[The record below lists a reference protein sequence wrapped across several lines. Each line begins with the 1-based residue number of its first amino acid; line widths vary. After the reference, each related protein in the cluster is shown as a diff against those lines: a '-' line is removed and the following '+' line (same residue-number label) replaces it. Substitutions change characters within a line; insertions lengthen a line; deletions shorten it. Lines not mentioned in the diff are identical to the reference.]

1 MSESSAW
8 SVEKLEDLPAKN
20 GFRQRGMEMTRLE
33 TFADAAFAFAVT
45 LLVVGGGDSVPTSF
59 DEMIQA
65 LKQVPAFA
73 ASFANIMLFWYAHH
87 IWSRRFGLEDTASV
101 LLSLL
106 LVFLILIYVYPLKA
120 IYSGAI
126 DFFTGGY
133 LESYFHMETG
143 QDVRSLF
150 IVFGLGYAVLSG
162 VIVLLNRHA
171 LSVKAWLSLSEAEI
185 FDTQSEMGSWVIS
198 AAVAMISVL
207 LAAFVPDGLI
217 FLAGVFYGVLGIVM
231 PLYAA
236 RRARRRQTDVAT
248 SVAAG

>member
-8 SVEKLEDLPAKN
+8 SVGKLEDLPVKN

-59 DEMIQA
+59 DQMIQA

-87 IWSRRFGLEDTASV
+87 VWSRRFGLEDTASV

-106 LVFLILIYVYPLKA
+106 LIFLILIYVYPLKA

-133 LESYFHMETG
+133 LESYFHMKTA

-162 VIVLLNRHA
+162 VIVLLNGHA
-171 LSVKAWLSLSEAEI
+171 LSVKASLSLSEAEI
-185 FDTQSEMGSWVIS
+185 FDTQSEMGSWVIF

-207 LAAFVPDGLI
+207 LAALVPDGLI

-231 PLYAA
+231 PVYAA
-236 RRARRRQTDVAT
+236 RRTRRRQTDVAPG
-248 SVAAG
+248 VAAE